1 MRVFF
6 CFNFAFLEKGILKH
20 VCMLMRMIHKRKI
33 LVMQT
38 RGVITG
44 AKYVSPIFGMK
55 ELKNIICVFPSCY
68 LKMRLSLQHFV
79 NDPKDKCGCTT
90 V

>member
-1 MRVFF
+1 
-6 CFNFAFLEKGILKH
+6 
-20 VCMLMRMIHKRKI
+20 
-33 LVMQT
+33 MQT